1 VVSRVLRRGIQ
12 RTWRFAER
20 EQLAA
25 SGIGEAEQNVP
36 RGNAL
41 ANPVD
46 IIIHSISLRIAAGV
60 GNEAGLPE
68 RSAASPKSG
77 IQLRQPNIEELFM
90 NNMTKRCFVA
100 VLALGIFAFATA
112 VAQAKDKTEDEL
124 IAALASPKE
133 KTVIGAMQEMEKL
146 YPTSTK
152 CQDAIKPLLTDSR
165 KPVVRKAARVL
176 GVMNAPVSEADLK
189 NIAALLKATDKYEI
203 IDGLKALRG
212 LKAQSTI
219 PEIIPLLQ
227 NADKNVVRDSIRTL
241 AVLGD
246 KSLIPTIK
254 PFMEVPDLAVQKDAA
269 DAIAILKEK

>member
-1 VVSRVLRRGIQ
+1 MSNLTR
-12 RTWRFAER
+12 
-20 EQLAA
+20 
-25 SGIGEAEQNVP
+25 
-36 RGNAL
+36 
-41 ANPVD
+41 
-46 IIIHSISLRIAAGV
+46 
-60 GNEAGLPE
+60 
-68 RSAASPKSG
+68 
-77 IQLRQPNIEELFM
+77 
-90 NNMTKRCFVA
+90 RCF
-100 VLALGIFAFATA
+100 A
-112 VAQAKDKTEDEL
+112 VALTVGIIGLTTMPAWAQKKVKTEDEL

-133 KTVIGAMQEMEKL
+133 KTVINTMQEMEKL

-152 CQDAIKPLLTDSR
+152 CQDAIKPLLSDSR

-189 NIAALLKATDKYEI
+189 NIVVLLKSTDKAEI

-227 NADKNVVRDSIRTL
+227 HTDKNVTRDAIRTL

-254 PFMEVPDLAVQKDAA
+254 PFLEVPDLAVQKDAA